1 MDLRFWYNNRKERSF
16 TLIELLVVIAII
28 GLLSSVVLVSMQGT
42 RQKAKIAKA
51 QQEVSAIYKAISLKE
66 AKEEEYPHTN
76 NMNSISELKHI

>member
-1 MDLRFWYNNRKERSF
+1 MLQLFAKNNKKGF